1 MYKHIR
7 RITAIAVFAAMIPVI
22 VFSLLTE
29 KKENGKKPRAS
40 FPSLYDGSLSE
51 DISKEAADHL
61 VLRDKMMSF
70 HTKLVEKFGGRIV
83 NGVYM
88 DKERLLDAEMSV
100 HITDPS
106 AADRINAF
114 ARKYNGTVYIAA
126 VPSSAGVYGE
136 SMPDYLLSNP
146 ESQQISSLYDS
157 LDSSIRRIDAYNI
170 LKMLKDNY
178 IYFRNDTKWTSYGA
192 YCIYRTVIQKLG
204 FLPTSY
210 DKYTIRHVTDEFRGN
225 LYKRTLY
232 SDTRADILDIYEY
245 PDGAEVESCM
255 AVYRN
260 GLESEKALYDMDML
274 ESSDMYNMYL
284 GEPEAVIEIETSV
297 NNQRKLLVIK
307 DSYADC
313 FIPFLTQQYSRITVV
328 SPQYMNGSLSDYID
342 ISEYEQT
349 LILFGIENA
358 GDPALFS
365 GIIQ

>member
-1 MYKHIR
+1 MDGI
-7 RITAIAVFAAMIPVI
+7 IDGDAD
-22 VFSLLTE
+22 
-29 KKENGKKPRAS
+29 N
-40 FPSLYDGSLSE
+40 DGSDSHGYE
-51 DISKEAADHL
+51 
-61 VLRDKMMSF
+61 RD
-70 HTKLVEKFGGRIV
+70 
-83 NGVYM
+83 GV
-88 DKERLLDAEMSV
+88 
-100 HITDPS
+100 
-106 AADRINAF
+106 F
-114 ARKYNGTVYIAA
+114 
-126 VPSSAGVYGE
+126 
-136 SMPDYLLSNP
+136 
-146 ESQQISSLYDS
+146 
-157 LDSSIRRIDAYNI
+157 
-170 LKMLKDNY
+170 
-178 IYFRNDTKWTSYGA
+178 FRNDTKWTSYGA

-225 LYKRTLY
+225 LYDRTLY

-328 SPQYMNGSLSDYID
+328 SPQNMNGSLSDYID

-349 LILFGIENA
+349 LFR
-358 GDPALFS
+358 S
-365 GIIQ
+365 T